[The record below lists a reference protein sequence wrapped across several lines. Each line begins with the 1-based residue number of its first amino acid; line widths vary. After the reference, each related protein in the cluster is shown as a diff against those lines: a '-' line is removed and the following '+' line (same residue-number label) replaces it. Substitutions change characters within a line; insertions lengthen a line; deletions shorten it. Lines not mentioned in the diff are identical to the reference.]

1 MTSRPARLASVL
13 VKTRPVHHQISSYF
27 HQLTPFLRLARAY
40 RKRSSPALNLRGTL
54 HPSADACSRLPM
66 TSRLARLASV
76 LVKTRP
82 VHHQISSPLLLAS
95 IYRKCSGP
103 VLNLRGTLHPNADA
117 RSKLP
122 KNSSSWRIT
131 SELLL
136 TLLFLHHNH
145 IPPVSQKKKHCNYL
159 ST

>member
-13 VKTRPVHHQISSYF
+13 VKTRPVHHQTSSYS
-27 HQLTPFLRLARAY
+27 HQPTPLLRSAKAY
-40 RKRSSPALNLRGTL
+40 RRCSSPALNLRG
-54 HPSADACSRLPM
+54 PM
-66 TSRLARLASV
+66 TSRLTRLASV

-82 VHHQISSPLLLAS
+82 VHHQISSTLLLAS